1 MDRDWTD
8 FSARKDY
15 TYQEHTETRRLN
27 RNGGVE
33 HSESQTREVLM
44 LAGRPYEKLIARDGK
59 PLSERGA
66 AKEQR
71 KLDQELVRRQNES
84 AADRAKAEKARSED
98 RRFIH
103 ELPNAFDFRLE
114 GTETV
119 SGQPV
124 WVIRAEPRPGFKPA
138 NKQAKMFQK
147 VRARIWIEQQTY
159 HWVKAD
165 ADVLETLSFGL
176 GLVRIAKGATV
187 HFEQTHVNNE
197 IWLPAIAQV
206 RGEASLALVKRVR
219 AEIDVKYSG
228 YQKFQSE
235 SRMTGFSESQ

>member
-1 MDRDWTD
+1 M
-8 FSARKDY
+8 
-15 TYQEHTETRRLN
+15 
-27 RNGGVE
+27 
-33 HSESQTREVLM
+33 
-44 LAGRPYEKLIARDGK
+44 
-59 PLSERGA
+59 
-66 AKEQR
+66 
-71 KLDQELVRRQNES
+71 
-84 AADRAKAEKARSED
+84 
-98 RRFIH
+98 
-103 ELPNAFDFRLE
+103 
-114 GTETV
+114 